1 VATTCNYLLEK
12 RLAKGLHNIR
22 GCGLIFLLHSLAAD
36 TDTDTLRTIH
46 RMITTI
52 FENLFRLKERASMPA
67 DNSSGILFLFSYFFS
82 VIFVFVVVVVAQR
95 LSDIISLIRYFYFK
109 QTGTYPLS
117 LSFLCIIFHNF
128 SYYDNFA
135 GEKI

>member
-1 VATTCNYLLEK
+1 
-12 RLAKGLHNIR
+12 
-22 GCGLIFLLHSLAAD
+22 
-36 TDTDTLRTIH
+36 
-46 RMITTI
+46 
-52 FENLFRLKERASMPA
+52 MPA

-82 VIFVFVVVVVAQR
+82 LIFVFVVVVVAQR